1 MSFSIGIVGLP
12 NVGKSTLFKAL
23 TKKQVD
29 ISNYPFCTIEPNVG
43 VVAVPD
49 ERLDKLAEILKP
61 DKKTPTI
68 IEFVDIAGLVKDSHK
83 GQGLGNQFLAQ
94 IREVAAI
101 LEVVRVFEDPN
112 ISHIDGRVNPLQDI
126 ETIKTELIMKDL
138 ETLERRLKEVK
149 SKTKTN
155 DTKAIKFY
163 ELLKVLENWLNQGNM
178 AKDIKETQNYQEIF
192 RELQL
197 LTAKPIIYI
206 FNQKSE
212 VPWQVPSELRD
223 KSIAVDLKLESDLA
237 ELTQKE
243 IEEFGLLASCLDHLI
258 KICYDTFDLVTFY
271 TVVGGKE
278 IRAWTVKRNIPIRE
292 AAGKIHTD
300 FQEKF
305 IKAEVINWRQL
316 VDCGSWHAAREK
328 GLIRTEGK
336 EYLVQDKDVIEI
348 KI

>member
-49 ERLDKLAEILKP
+49 KRLDKLAEILKP

-163 ELLKVLENWLNQGNM
+163 ELLKVLENWLNQGNL
-178 AKDIKETQNYQEIF
+178 AKDIKEPQNYQEIF
-192 RELQL
+192 RELQF

-212 VPWQVPSELRD
+212 VPWQVPKELRD

-243 IEEFGLLASCLDHLI
+243 IEEFELLASCLDHLI
-258 KICYDTFDLVTFY
+258 KICYDTLDLNTFY

-278 IRAWTVKRNIPIRE
+278 IRAWTVKRNTPIRE

-316 VDCGSWHAAREK
+316 VDTGSWHKAREK
-328 GLIRTEGK
+328 GLLRTEGK
-336 EYLVQDKDVIEI
+336 EYLVQDEDVIEI